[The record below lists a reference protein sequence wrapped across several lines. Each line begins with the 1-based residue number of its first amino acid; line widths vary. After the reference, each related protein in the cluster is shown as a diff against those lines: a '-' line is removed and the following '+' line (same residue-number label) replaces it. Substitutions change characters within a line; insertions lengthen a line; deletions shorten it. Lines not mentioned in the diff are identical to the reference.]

1 MTKVLPHDKIF
12 HRQFVCT
19 ILSINKTRADFFVY
33 YSQAAVFRGLF
44 SGVIIMYL
52 LQTEV
57 FFDAAHFL
65 SGYDG
70 KCKNLHG
77 HRWRVV
83 IEISSDTLAA
93 GGQTRDMVADF
104 SDLKKDAREEADN
117 LDHALLIE
125 EGSLKDSTLLAL
137 REEGFAI
144 VVFPWRPTA
153 ERLAHYFSDKMIL
166 RGYPVSRVSVYE
178 TPKNCATYVV
188 S

>member
-1 MTKVLPHDKIF
+1 
-12 HRQFVCT
+12 
-19 ILSINKTRADFFVY
+19 
-33 YSQAAVFRGLF
+33 
-44 SGVIIMYL
+44 MYL

-65 SGYDG
+65 PGYDG

-83 IEISSDTLAA
+83 IEISSDTLDTE
-93 GGQTRDMVADF
+93 GQTRDMIADF
-104 SDLKKDAREEADN
+104 SDIKKAAREEADL
-117 LDHALLIE
+117 LDHTLLIE
-125 EGSLKDSTLLAL
+125 EGSLRDTTLAAL
-137 REEGFAI
+137 REEGFTI
-144 VVFPWRPTA
+144 IIFPWRPTA